1 VADLTI
7 AQVRPDLMG
16 TYGDRGNGLV
26 LVRRVQ
32 WRGGTAKLV
41 DVEAHRPLPDE
52 TNIIVIGG
60 AEDAAQR
67 LLIRDQVLRASLI
80 EHITSGT
87 TVLAVCAGLQ
97 LLGHDEPTEGALP
110 GLGLLDIRS
119 QRLHERA
126 VGEILVEGP
135 PGIGVLSGFENH
147 RYGSILGASVT
158 PLGAVCRGVGN
169 STATRSDGAIFGNI
183 VGTYLHGPVLARN
196 PALADH
202 LLSTQLGPLE
212 PLADVE
218 VTKLRRHL
226 IGPHV

>member
-1 VADLTI
+1 MADLTI
-7 AQVRPDLMG
+7 AQIRPDLMG

-26 LVRRVQ
+26 LVRRVE
-32 WRGGTAKLV
+32 WRGGTAQLV
-41 DVEAHRPLPDE
+41 DVDAHRALPDE

-67 LLIRDQVLRASLI
+67 LLSRDQVLTASLV

-97 LLGHDEPTEGALP
+97 LLGHGDPTHGAP

-119 QRLHERA
+119 QRLTERA
-126 VGEILVEGP
+126 VGEIVVDGP
-135 PGIGVLSGFENH
+135 PGIGLLSGFENH
-147 RYGSILGASVT
+147 QYGTIIGPDVA
-158 PLGAVCRGVGN
+158 PLGTVSRGVGN
-169 STATRSDGAIFGNI
+169 TTDSRSDGVISGNI

-202 LLSTQLGPLE
+202 LLSTQLGPLD
-212 PLADVE
+212 PLDDIQ

-226 IGPHV
+226 IGRDA